1 MTLGSTP
8 RQADIFR
15 STTEFCEPRV
25 RPDSIYA
32 LLHRECFAL
41 FPDALFGD
49 LFTDIGR
56 RSIPP
61 LIVAVVMVLQR
72 LEGCSDREAVERFTY
87 DARWKYAAGGL
98 PFDYPGFAHTVLVDM
113 RARLARSE
121 CPNRIFE
128 VTLEVARS
136 AGLVGVRRV
145 LDSTPL
151 YDAVATMDTV
161 TLVRSAIRGLLGVA
175 DTREDALRAHLRR
188 DDDYRTA
195 GKPPIDYD
203 DRAAREALVDALT
216 RDGYALLGALDGER
230 LPVPLAEAAAL
241 LATVLGQD
249 LDAGTDGVFRI
260 ARRVARDRIIST
272 VDPEARHGHKTS
284 AHGFDGYKGH
294 VALDPDAELIT
305 ATTVSAGN
313 AGDAAAAPLLLAAEL
328 ADTAP
333 EPEPAISPSASRP
346 IAAEP
351 APEPAP
357 LTVYGDAAYGAGELL
372 ATLDAAGATN
382 RCKVQPPVAPGGRF
396 SKADFRIDLPARTV
410 TCPAGRV
417 APLRPAG
424 RDALASFGPAC
435 AGCPLAT
442 RCTSAKE
449 GRTISVGPHEA
460 LLVRA
465 RAAQREPAWRA
476 DYRATRPKVER
487 KIGHLMRRRHGGRRA
502 RVRGRARVGAD
513 FALLAA
519 AVNLARLAVLGLVRS
534 GGTWAV
540 RTT

>member
-1 MTLGSTP
+1 L
-8 RQADIFR
+8 
-15 STTEFCEPRV
+15 
-25 RPDSIYA
+25 
-32 LLHRECFAL
+32 
-41 FPDALFGD
+41 
-49 LFTDIGR
+49 
-56 RSIPP
+56 
-61 LIVAVVMVLQR
+61 
-72 LEGCSDREAVERFTY
+72 
-87 DARWKYAAGGL
+87 AA
-98 PFDYPGFAHTVLVDM
+98 
-113 RARLARSE
+113 
-121 CPNRIFE
+121 
-128 VTLEVARS
+128 
-136 AGLVGVRRV
+136 
-145 LDSTPL
+145 
-151 YDAVATMDTV
+151 
-161 TLVRSAIRGLLGVA
+161 
-175 DTREDALRAHLRR
+175 
-188 DDDYRTA
+188 
-195 GKPPIDYD
+195 
-203 DRAAREALVDALT
+203 
-216 RDGYALLGALDGER
+216 
-230 LPVPLAEAAAL
+230 
-241 LATVLGQD
+241 
-249 LDAGTDGVFRI
+249 
-260 ARRVARDRIIST
+260 
-272 VDPEARHGHKTS
+272 GHKTS
-284 AHGFDGYKGH
+284 AHGFDGYTGH